1 MLKTWVPVG
10 VVVLRNRNF
19 RKWDLVQEAC
29 HQAMHG
35 YTPSSP
41 SSRLFPGHHNSL
53 PHHPF
58 TCPKRKTQLASGR
71 NL

>member
-35 YTPSSP
+35 YT
-41 SSRLFPGHHNSL
+41 L
-53 PHHPF
+53 
-58 TCPKRKTQLASGR
+58 
-71 NL
+71 